1 MAFSW
6 DLAFSALLFWDTIL
20 AAIRK
25 YHELGVLNNKHL
37 FFTVLE
43 SKIRMPAQSDE
54 GPLLGCKLPIS
65 PCVLIWRM
73 SELTLCNL
81 FNEGY

>member
-20 AAIRK
+20 ATIGK

-37 FFTVLE
+37 CFTVLE
-43 SKIRMPAQSDE
+43 SKIRMPA
-54 GPLLGCKLPIS
+54 
-65 PCVLIWRM
+65 
-73 SELTLCNL
+73 
-81 FNEGY
+81 